1 MKKCKD
7 VNCESNVGK
16 MKKGFCNYH
25 YKVDY
30 DLLQKI
36 YKVIK
41 MIQFFTKELSQ
52 HYERSELILIY

>member
-1 MKKCKD
+1 MKKCKV

-30 DLLQKI
+30 DLKQANKPKKS
-36 YKVIK
+36 Y
-41 MIQFFTKELSQ
+41 
-52 HYERSELILIY
+52 